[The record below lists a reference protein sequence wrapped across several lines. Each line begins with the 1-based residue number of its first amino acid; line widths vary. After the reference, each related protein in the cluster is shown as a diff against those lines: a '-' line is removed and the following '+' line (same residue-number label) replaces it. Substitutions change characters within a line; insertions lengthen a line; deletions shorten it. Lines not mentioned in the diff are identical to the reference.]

1 MHLANAMV
9 EEMIFAPRLIPF
21 TMKSPLAK
29 VSCGK
34 NFAMAITK
42 DGRLFSWGS
51 GDCGQLGTG
60 RCTLKEVPSEVSFGS
75 NNVCV
80 TEVACGDA
88 HVIAVLEDGSG
99 YGWGLNQRG
108 QCGTGDQ
115 KVKEHVPTRLHLGED
130 VRLKSVVAEG
140 LSSAAIDTQ
149 GLLYTWGSTSQNRL
163 LHEYASYSADS
174 KDPSLVAVQVPTRVV
189 SEVLE
194 GMEVEKF
201 IFTKNSAA
209 VLVKATLT
217 KAWPLR
223 GPKRSFNQLMLYG
236 FGLWNSSQILVKFV
250 SKVYNLYNPPRSS
263 IGKLTPDGC
272 IVCKPPKFAET
283 GGYTVSLSMDG
294 GKEFFSQTFDIY
306 IYKEPTILRQSPAV
320 IDFRLHRI
328 PALSLVS
335 SCLCV
340 SSLFYWLSWIK
351 LFLTSDHCYF

>member
-1 MHLANAMV
+1 MHLKNAMV
-9 EEMIFAPRLIPF
+9 EEMVFAPRLIPF
-21 TMKSPLAK
+21 TMSSPLSK
-29 VSCGK
+29 VNCGK
-34 NFAMAITK
+34 NFVMAITR
-42 DGRLFSWGS
+42 DGRLFSWGA

-60 RCTLKEVPSEVSFGS
+60 RCTLKEVPSEVNFGS

-99 YGWGLNQRG
+99 YAWGLNQRG
-108 QCGTGDQ
+108 QCGTGNQ
-115 KVKEHVPTRLHLGED
+115 KVKEHVPAKLQLGEGN
-130 VRLKSVVAEG
+130 VLFKSVIAEG
-140 LSSAAIDTQ
+140 LSSAAIDTN
-149 GLLYTWGSTSQNRL
+149 GALYTWGSTAHNRL
-163 LHEYASYSADS
+163 LHVFANYSADK
-174 KDPSLVAVQVPTRVV
+174 KDPSLVSVQVPTLVV

-201 IFTKNSAA
+201 LFTKTSAA

-250 SKVYNLYNPPRSS
+250 SKVYSLYNPPRSA

-306 IYKEPTILRQSPAV
+306 IYKEPTILRQSPTV
-320 IDFRLHRI
+320 IDFRLHQI
-328 PALSLVS
+328 PAITLVS
-335 SCLCV
+335 LFENWIV
-340 SSLFYWLSWIK
+340 SMHVK
-351 LFLTSDHCYF
+351 GG